1 MDYDLTRLGTR
12 EFEHLTQA
20 LAAQILGP
28 AVQTFG
34 DGPDGGREAEF
45 RGEMRYPIPHP
56 DGPWSGHGVLQSK
69 FLQRPKGTNPD
80 TTWFLGVVRAE
91 LRQWANDKSKRVRKG
106 ALPDYLLFAT
116 NVVLSPDPETGG
128 IDLFKRVTQDLITEL
143 GLDIKGCEV
152 WHFDQICRYLDL
164 YPNIRQTYS
173 ALITSGDV
181 LFRLQELLEG
191 TASELGEL
199 LTNHSSKELAS
210 DQWVKLGQA
219 GEAENQ
225 RLPLAEI
232 AIDPTASYTSLDGNH
247 ETVSTVRHI
256 LRHGD
261 SVLRPSRQAEVP
273 SHVALIGG
281 PGQGKST
288 VSQILCQAYRVALLR
303 EAKDR
308 LDVDTADTVNSFDDE
323 MHRMGLTMPAAR
335 RWPIRI
341 NLSEYA
347 DAVAGGE
354 PVSLLRYFAAQ
365 ISRRTPDI
373 TPNQLRSWLKAWPW
387 LVVLDGLDEVASP
400 QARDVVMERVNDFII
415 DARSADA
422 DLLLVATSR
431 PQGYREEFS
440 PRRYVHMRLEPLD
453 TIYAVSYA
461 KQLTQLRHRG
471 DPDTASRVLKRLE
484 EAAEDDLTAR
494 LMTTPLQVTI
504 MAILLERRQRVP
516 QQRYR
521 LFSDYYQAIY
531 NREAS
536 KAGPVAKLIDD
547 YRTTINHLH
556 ERVGL
561 FLQVQ
566 AERAGDS
573 DAVLSKGE
581 LSKITIRYLQDEGYD
596 DVAGGAL
603 SARIVDA
610 AMRRLI
616 LLVPRKQECVGFDVR
631 SLQEFM
637 AARAIVTADA
647 EQTSGLL
654 KTIAASAHWRN
665 TWMLAAGYIFH
676 ERPTYRDRLVTL
688 LDEIQAVDKVSLFVK
703 PASSLAVDL
712 LDDDVAA
719 KAPRFL
725 RSFTKHALELLD
737 DPMEEFEGIHFSNA
751 LWNVAELDSPS
762 RAAIEQA
769 VSKTLAA
776 GGHGAVNTLSLMM
789 VNWVGRRGKLAYPVK
804 RNLDKY
810 GGADGG
816 LVSYIGCTLLDQK
829 FLISGLNNESIVLTY
844 KPFIE
849 VAEPYVDLSK
859 VQGGREIYNRIFA
872 GMNIGFI
879 VTPTG
884 EQVAIGANNDA
895 GGSRMDEMAVPG
907 MTDVLIAAA
916 EDVPI
921 DLWMVRHQLRRLCQ
935 SFQERQA
942 AGVLLLRSTPEFGE
956 LASLLVD
963 DLANS

>member
-45 RGEMRYPIPHP
+45 RGEMQYPIPSP
-56 DGPWSGHGVLQSK
+56 GGPWSGHGVLQSK

-80 TTWFLGVVRAE
+80 TTWFLAVVRAE
-91 LRQWANDKSKRVRKG
+91 IRQWANNKSKRVRKG

-128 IDLFKRVTQDLITEL
+128 IDLFKRVTQDLIAEL
-143 GLDIKGCEV
+143 ELDIKGCEV

-199 LTNHSSKELAS
+199 LANHSSKELAT

-225 RLPLAEI
+225 RLPLAEL
-232 AIDPTASYTSLDGNH
+232 AIDPTASYTSLDGSH

-256 LRHGD
+256 LLHGD
-261 SVLRPSRQAEVP
+261 SVLRPSRQAETP
-273 SHVALIGG
+273 PHIALIGG

-303 EAKDR
+303 EATDR
-308 LDVDTADTVNSFDDE
+308 LDADTADTVNSFDDE
-323 MHRMGLTMPAAR
+323 MRRMGLTVPAAR

-373 TPNQLRSWLKAWPW
+373 TPNQLRSWLRAWPW

-415 DARSADA
+415 DARSVDA

-453 TIYAVSYA
+453 TTYAVSYA

-471 DPDTASRVLKRLE
+471 DPDTADRVLKRLE

-521 LFSDYYQAIY
+521 LFNDYYQAIY

-573 DAVLSKGE
+573 DAVLSKDE

-596 DVAGGAL
+596 DVMGGAL
-603 SARIVDA
+603 SGRIVDA

-637 AARAIVTADA
+637 AARAIATADA
-647 EQTSGLL
+647 DQTSGLL
-654 KTIAASAHWRN
+654 KIIATSAHWRN
-665 TWMLAAGYIFH
+665 TWLLAAGYIFH
-676 ERPTYRDRLVTL
+676 ERPSFRDRLVTL
-688 LDEIQAVDKVSLFVK
+688 LDEIQSVDKVSLFLK

-725 RSFTKHALELLD
+725 RSFTKHAIELLD
-737 DPMEEFEGIHFSNA
+737 EPMGEFEGIHFGNA
-751 LWNVAELDSPS
+751 LWDVAELDSPS

-769 VSKTLAA
+769 ISKTLPA
-776 GGHGAVNTLSLMM
+776 GGHGAVNALSFMKM
-789 VNWVGRRGKLAYPVK
+789 HWDGRLGRLAYAVK
-804 RNLDKY
+804 RNLDRHGNSS
-810 GGADGG
+810 GGI
-816 LVSYIGCTLLDQK
+816 VPFIGCRLLDPQ
-829 FLISGLNNESIVLTY
+829 FLIAGLNDKTITLAYKSLVEVL
-844 KPFIE
+844 
-849 VAEPYVDLSK
+849 EPYVNMSQ
-859 VQGGREIYNRIFA
+859 VQGGREILGHLF
-872 GMNIGFI
+872 GGVNIGFF
-879 VTPTG
+879 VTPAG
-884 EQVAIGANNDA
+884 EQVAIGANHD
-895 GGSRMDEMAVPG
+895 GRGQRVEEMAAPG
-907 MTDVLIAAA
+907 VTDALIAAA
-916 EDVPI
+916 EDLPVE
-921 DLWMVRHQLRRLCQ
+921 LWMVRYQLRQLFQ
-935 SFQERQA
+935 SSQERRP
-942 AGVLLLRSTPEFGE
+942 AGVFLLRSTPEYGE

-963 DLANS
+963 DLAN